1 MKSMLKAR
9 GTSSKRSKKKYDVPL
24 SRFAFKCN
32 LRRYM
37 MAIIPAHIMRSV
49 GGGYDNESLVGRCR
63 LTVSKPVLKA
73 PMVSA
78 LEAII

>member
-1 MKSMLKAR
+1 MLALE
-9 GTSSKRSKKKYDVPL
+9 TTVTYDKL
-24 SRFAFKCN
+24 LTLFAFEFK

-37 MAIIPAHIMRSV
+37 RVMSAESELDPAAAEGNRVCAVV
-49 GGGYDNESLVGRCR
+49 GQCR

-78 LEAII
+78 LETRI

>member
-1 MKSMLKAR
+1 MGLVAFDDVAYHDDVAGDV
-9 GTSSKRSKKKYDVPL
+9 GTREPNGLV
-24 SRFAFKCN
+24 
-32 LRRYM
+32 
-37 MAIIPAHIMRSV
+37 
-49 GGGYDNESLVGRCR
+49 VGRCR